1 MNHKLNVSG
10 QPRLATDFHEACAGL
25 MPEGGSYQSFA
36 DPGLADPATAY
47 YGANLGRLREIK
59 RRIDP
64 DGIFSPPRR
73 QGIDPAT

>member
-1 MNHKLNVSG
+1 MKHKTRCEHNAS
-10 QPRLATDFHEACAGL
+10 
-25 MPEGGSYQSFA
+25 

-64 DGIFSPPRR
+64 DGIFAPPRR